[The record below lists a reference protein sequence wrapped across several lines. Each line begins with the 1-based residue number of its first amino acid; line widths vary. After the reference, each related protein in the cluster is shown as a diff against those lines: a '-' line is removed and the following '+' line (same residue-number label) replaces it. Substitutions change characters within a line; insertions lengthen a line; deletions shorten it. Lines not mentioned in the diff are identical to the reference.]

1 MSDTRAFLTGVTI
14 GLIIVIA
21 MVIAMVF
28 ALGPAS
34 PEQDCRPARAA
45 APPVL
50 FNVYVIEEIST

>member
-14 GLIIVIA
+14 GLII
-21 MVIAMVF
+21 VIAMVF